1 MYDDDLERDESFWMY
16 RTEEAEQIVCELV
29 EWIESIEEDVY
40 MDEDVLNLVA
50 RAKEVAMRP

>member
-1 MYDDDLERDESFWMY
+1 MYDDDLKRDDSYWMY
-16 RTEEAEQIVCELV
+16 RCEESEQMVCELV
-29 EWIESIEEDVY
+29 EWIESIEDEVY